1 MARSPRNRLHLG
13 GGIAPPQSTPLD
25 PEGIALPTNA
35 GQANPTVVDH
45 PIRLIAGLGN
55 PGSEYKDTR
64 HNAGFW
70 FVDRLAQQQQQPFRS
85 ESRHHGLVC
94 KLTIAGEEVRLLKPE
109 TYMNRN
115 GQAVSSLA
123 SYFRISPDEIL
134 VVHDELDLEPGQI
147 RLKTG
152 GGHAGH
158 NGLRDIMS
166 ALGSRDFH
174 RLRIGIDHPGDRN
187 AVVNYVLGRPSKSD
201 REAIDGAIDAGIQAL
216 DEIVKGELQKAMNR
230 LHGSR

>member
-1 MARSPRNRLHLG
+1 MVH
-13 GGIAPPQSTPLD
+13 
-25 PEGIALPTNA
+25 
-35 GQANPTVVDH
+35 H
-45 PIRLIAGLGN
+45 PIKLIVGLGN
-55 PGSEYKDTR
+55 PRPEHEETR

-70 FVDRLAQQQQQPFRS
+70 FVDRLAQQLHQPFRN

-94 KLTIAGEEVRLLKPE
+94 KSIIAGEEIRLLKPK
-109 TYMNRN
+109 TYMNRS

-123 SYFRISPDEIL
+123 NYFRIAPDEIL
-134 VVHDELDLEPGQI
+134 VVHDELDLEPGQV

-174 RLRIGIDHPGDRN
+174 RLRIGIDHPNDRN
-187 AVVNYVLGRPSKSD
+187 LVVNYVLGRPSKSD
-201 REAIDGAIDAGIQAL
+201 REAIDSAIEEAIDCL
-216 DEIVKGELQKAMNR
+216 DEIVKGELQKVMNR